1 LSSYIDQVNADVDFN
16 TLKNIDLAFRTGRA
30 AIVANDYVTRDAQID
45 IIKAK
50 IALVPA
56 VRAVFYLQE
65 GKSKLT
71 TDKGSHALSE
81 AYGFIIS
88 LRYTNKPGTDNPI
101 LQKQRL
107 MLTKMVSGTNGLWD
121 VDSLGTKLDSISVQ
135 IATKFAL
142 Q

>member
-1 LSSYIDQVNADVDFN
+1 MLLVMRKS
-16 TLKNIDLAFRTGRA
+16 
-30 AIVANDYVTRDAQID
+30 

-81 AYGFIIS
+81 AYGFII
-88 LRYTNKPGTDNPI
+88 
-101 LQKQRL
+101 
-107 MLTKMVSGTNGLWD
+107 
-121 VDSLGTKLDSISVQ
+121 
-135 IATKFAL
+135 IAIY
-142 Q
+142 

>member
-1 LSSYIDQVNADVDFN
+1 LTKNADVDFN
-16 TLKNIDLAFRTGRA
+16 TLKADIDLAFRTGRA

-50 IALVPA
+50 IALVT
-56 VRAVFYLQE
+56 VFYLQE

-71 TDKGSHALSE
+71 TDKGAKAFHALSE

-88 LRYTNKPGTDNPI
+88 LRYTNKPGTDNPYFT
-101 LQKQRL
+101 KAEVDA

-121 VDSLGTKLDSISVQ
+121 IDSLGPKRHIYQ
-135 IATKFAL
+135 IATKWLLAAN
-142 Q
+142 